1 VSDPKRL
8 AQSTRTEVE
17 FDPAVRETRPRAF
30 LFLALEADRPLAG
43 GARYALDD
51 LEEVAV
57 GRSDGGAERQA
68 TRRTTAG
75 KRRLEV
81 RANGP
86 FLSKEHALFRG
97 GDGWTVQDL
106 GSRNG
111 VSVNGAPI
119 QEATKLNPGDIVAL
133 GRLFFV
139 FQVEET
145 EAVADLD
152 AGDVTS
158 EPTGLVTLLPGLQQ
172 RLARLQQEAVRN
184 TSITLVGETGT
195 GKEVMAKAIH
205 QLSGRRGPYL
215 GINCGAIPRDLIQS
229 ELFGF
234 VKGAF
239 SGAAENRNGY
249 LREAH
254 QGTLLLDEIVA
265 SPEQVQVA
273 LLRVIQERAVTPLGG
288 RQPQPIDV
296 RIIAAAQKPL
306 SEAVEEGKFREDLR
320 ARLEAFRFELAPLRE
335 RLEDLGIFVAT
346 TLRSIGVTDK
356 DKPRISSPA
365 AMRLLRYDWPRN
377 IRELA
382 QAIDVA
388 WGGARDGEIGEAD
401 LPKPKEG
408 EEVPTARLK
417 QQLIAHMRAT
427 KGNVAEVGRRMNR
440 PRSTIHFYLERFG
453 LDANSFRDD

>member
-1 VSDPKRL
+1 MSDP
-8 AQSTRTEVE
+8 TRTEIE
-17 FDPAVRETRPRAF
+17 FDPAASDSRPRSF

-43 GARYALDD
+43 GARYGLDD
-51 LEEVAV
+51 LDEVAV
-57 GRSDGGAERQA
+57 GRSEGGAERQA
-68 TRRTTAG
+68 TRVAG

-86 FLSKEHALFRG
+86 FLSKEHALFKSA
-97 GDGWTVQDL
+97 GDGWTVEDL

-119 QEATKLNPGDIVAL
+119 QAATALNPGDIVAL

-139 FQVEET
+139 YQVEES
-145 EAVADLD
+145 EPVADLD
-152 AGDVTS
+152 AGEVTGT
-158 EPTGLVTLLPGLQQ
+158 PAGLLTLLPALQQ
-172 RLARLQQEAVRN
+172 RLSRLRQEAARA
-184 TSITLVGETGT
+184 TAITLVGETGT

-205 QLSGRRGPYL
+205 KLSGRRGAYV

-229 ELFGF
+229 ELFGH

-239 SGAAENRNGY
+239 SGATDNRNGY

-254 QGTLLLDEIVA
+254 EGTLLLDEIVA
-265 SPEQVQVA
+265 APPEVQVS
-273 LLRVIQERAVTPLGG
+273 LLRVIQERAVTPIGG

-306 SEAVEEGKFREDLR
+306 ADAVEEGKFRDDLR
-320 ARLEAFRFELAPLRE
+320 ARLEAFRFELPPLRE
-335 RLEDLGIFVAT
+335 RMEDLGIFVAA
-346 TLRSIGVTDK
+346 TLRAMGVTAEQ
-356 DKPRISSPA
+356 KPRISSLA

-388 WGGARDGEIGEAD
+388 WGGARDGEIGDSD
-401 LPKPKEG
+401 LPKPQEG
-408 EEVPTARLK
+408 EGVPTARLK
-417 QQLIAHMRAT
+417 QQLIAHMKAT
-427 KGNVAEVGRRMNR
+427 KGNIAEVGRRMNR
-440 PRSTIHFYLERFG
+440 PRSTIHFFLDRFG
-453 LDANSFRDD
+453 LDAKSFRDE